1 MSKKIKVKVN
11 ALLLDKS
18 TVRDTVSNIVFN
30 HNDWV
35 EVDMDIWERLKD
47 ATYKQGKTKV
57 SVLIADDEKPIMK
70 KSRFETFKR
79 KYDDYKEIYNKN
91 KSHLRF
97 ANWFFER
104 KYLGYSHSTQIK
116 DVFENCADMYNSL
129 DLKSIPDIF
138 SITNNI

>member
-47 ATYKQGKTKV
+47 AKYKQGKTKV
-57 SVLIADDEKPIMK
+57 SVLIADDE
-70 KSRFETFKR
+70 EL
-79 KYDDYKEIYNKN
+79 DDSAVEEDNEP
-91 KSHLRF
+91 
-97 ANWFFER
+97 AEEEVEDFFIAE
-104 KYLGYSHSTQIK
+104 
-116 DVFENCADMYNSL
+116 EE
-129 DLKSIPDIF
+129 
-138 SITNNI
+138 